1 MQADLYNLWNRVK
14 SGVSEIVKSRTFIAI
29 IVFCVLSAVLLQR
42 VFYLQIVKGQNYT
55 DKYELQIQKTK
66 EVEGTRGNI
75 YDRNGVLLAY
85 NELAYSVTI
94 QDNGDYD
101 KKSEKN
107 KALNQ
112 IVTKVINIVEQK
124 CNEIITTNDNVDIN
138 DEFIVEKEN
147 GKIITLGN
155 ELKLLESILEM
166 GEKDIVFTEEENVL
180 KPSVNYFFNV
190 ATNINDSEVIRDFNR
205 MVFGHMCQR
214 Y

>member
-1 MQADLYNLWNRVK
+1 MYNLWNRIK
-14 SGVSEIVKSRTFIAI
+14 SGISDIVKSRTFIAI
-29 IVFCVLSAVLLQR
+29 IMFCVLSAVLLQR

-112 IVTKVINIVEQK
+112 IVTKVINIFDTKEVELPFTDAEYRK
-124 CNEIITTNDNVDIN
+124 IVSPMIMYAIT
-138 DEFIVEKEN
+138 ERLSCHLEKERN
-147 GKIITLGN
+147 HPLT
-155 ELKLLESILEM
+155 
-166 GEKDIVFTEEENVL
+166 T
-180 KPSVNYFFNV
+180 
-190 ATNINDSEVIRDFNR
+190 R
-205 MVFGHMCQR
+205 R
-214 Y
+214 YYRQMEY

>member
-1 MQADLYNLWNRVK
+1 M
-14 SGVSEIVKSRTFIAI
+14 
-29 IVFCVLSAVLLQR
+29 
-42 VFYLQIVKGQNYT
+42 KGQNYT

-112 IVTKVINIVEQK
+112 IVTKVINIVES
-124 CNEIITTNDNVDIN
+124 NGDSVIN
-138 DEFIVEKEN
+138 DFGIILDANSEYSFVSESDTQRLRFIADVY
-147 GKIITLGN
+147 GKKPLMNYRTSKSPSLLPTSCITYVPI
-155 ELKLLESILEM
+155 KHT
-166 GEKDIVFTEEENVL
+166 V
-180 KPSVNYFFNV
+180 
-190 ATNINDSEVIRDFNR
+190 
-205 MVFGHMCQR
+205 MVSTR
-214 Y
+214 TSWTRL